1 MSGLNFAQKGFLV
14 RLGIL
19 GGILVGGLLLRLVT
33 EGLMGGIQNTED
45 MNVFSWLSMFSGQV
59 FTIAMPVMAFV
70 TLRYGR
76 RHEAAIRAHA
86 KLSRLLTVYRILF
99 WLVVACT
106 LLIII
111 FVLWLGT
118 HIGPVR

>member
-14 RLGIL
+14 RLGLL
-19 GGILVGGLLLRLVT
+19 GGILAGGTILRLT
-33 EGLMGGIQNTED
+33 AEGLMGGIQNTED
-45 MNVFSWLSMFSGQV
+45 MHVFSWLSMFSGLV
-59 FTIAMPVMAFV
+59 FMIAMPVMAFV

-76 RHEAAIRAHA
+76 RHETVIREHA
-86 KLSRLLTVYRILF
+86 KLSHLLTVYRILF

-106 LLIII
+106 LLIVI